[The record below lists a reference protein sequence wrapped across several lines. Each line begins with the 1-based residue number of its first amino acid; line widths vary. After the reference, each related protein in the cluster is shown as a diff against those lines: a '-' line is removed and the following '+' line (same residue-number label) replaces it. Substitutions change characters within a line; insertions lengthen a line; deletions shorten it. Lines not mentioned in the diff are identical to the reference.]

1 MSDES
6 EYPCEKCAEPMRILI
21 GGAGVVFKGEGWATT
36 DKRGNGTDI
45 FL

>member
-1 MSDES
+1 
-6 EYPCEKCAEPMRILI
+6 MRILI